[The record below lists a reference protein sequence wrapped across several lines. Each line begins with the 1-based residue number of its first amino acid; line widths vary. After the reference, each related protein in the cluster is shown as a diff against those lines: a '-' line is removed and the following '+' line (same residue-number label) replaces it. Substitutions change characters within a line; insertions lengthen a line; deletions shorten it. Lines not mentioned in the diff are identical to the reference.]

1 MDDSM
6 LATATLSIVMRR
18 AALLAALLALAA
30 TGCGA
35 SQTPESANEFKG
47 EQAAVAEVVDQLA
60 AAGRAGDAEKICAE
74 VLSKQLVTELKSA
87 GGDCVTE
94 MDRAIKD
101 ASDYD
106 LQVTSV
112 KINGNNASAQVRQG
126 KDGQTATFTFVK
138 EGGAW
143 KASALGS

>member
-1 MDDSM
+1 MP
-6 LATATLSIVMRR
+6 R
-18 AALLAALLALAA
+18 AALTAAVLAPALSACGTATSSQNSKFKGAQQDVVRVVDALA
-30 TGCGA
+30 
-35 SQTPESANEFKG
+35 
-47 EQAAVAEVVDQLA
+47 QA
-60 AAGRAGDAEKICAE
+60 GSRGNAEKICNEILA
-74 VLSKQLVTELKSA
+74 KQLLTELKSA

-112 KINGNNASAQVRQG
+112 KISGSNASAQVRQG